1 MEIFPNISASTY
13 NDACYMGYRGSW
25 SHRFYGEGGYY
36 ADLTYHFNVG
46 IIWVTNKYRYIFD
59 DPSILIQGEELP
71 SKRNEWP
78 DKEVIHVRYTDGN
91 FTYPPIDELKR
102 QGKTVCNC
110 YNEYGASIE
119 FAPIACQRSDYDSS
133 RNPLN
138 AKPIGNLPLPN
149 GGAFGDHRVSCQ
161 LRLGSYQNW
170 WGNEQPA
177 LFFYWTVDG
186 IPEIGVTQ
194 YPIGTNKPVRPI
206 GDVYPSEGEIQQAY
220 NAYLGPLENFE
231 AMIRR
236 ALDGD
241 NFWMEYDGCPQNDA
255 LTQIKEG
262 RSSDVNWIE
271 NLKDLH
277 GVLKDVK
284 AGKIKKCAKKYKTLS
299 KRATKLLK
307 GSVDAHDI
315 ATLANGRLT
324 PEIIRY
330 LKKSGY
336 STKDINQLMSIY
348 NFREEA
354 GKQVLKKT
362 ANIWLAKRYVYDTT
376 MLDLQEF
383 TSGKYKDVL
392 EAATDFISPWEHG
405 HASSRAYVKTQNG
418 IQLTGKF
425 SVSIWGK
432 PNISNGIQDIYFR
445 QSRLGLVNTSNLWD
459 IVPFSFMVDWFTNLG
474 DFFGALDT
482 KIHLGAGHYEFDNTI
497 MTWYFTQSSQ
507 YGPMKAFIR
516 RVTPGCSGVQMDA
529 WNTYS
534 ASTRTWLKRVNDFVA
549 ILVS

>member
-1 MEIFPNISASTY
+1 MEIFPNLSASIY
-13 NDACYMGYRGSW
+13 NDACYMGYYGSW

-36 ADLTYHFNVG
+36 ADLTYHYNVG
-46 IIWVTNKYRYIFD
+46 IIWVTNKMRYRFE
-59 DPSILIQGEELP
+59 DPSILSQGEEFP

-78 DKEVIHVRYTDGN
+78 DKDVVHIRYLSGD
-91 FTYPPIDELKR
+91 FVYPPIDELKR

-110 YNEYGASIE
+110 HNEYGAAIE
-119 FAPIACQRSDYDSS
+119 FAPIACQLSDYDGS

-138 AKPIGNLPLPN
+138 AKSIGNMPLPD
-149 GGAFGDHRVSCQ
+149 GGRFGDHTVSCE
-161 LRLGSYQNW
+161 LKLGSYQNW

-177 LFFYWTVDG
+177 LFFYWIVDG
-186 IPEIGVTQ
+186 ISETGYGTLA
-194 YPIGTNKPVRPI
+194 IGTNKPYKPI
-206 GDVYPSEGEIQQAY
+206 GDVYPSDQEIRQAY
-220 NAYLGPLENFE
+220 DAYLGPLNSFE

-241 NFWMEYDGCPQNDA
+241 NFWMEYEGCPQNDA
-255 LTQIKEG
+255 LSQIKEN
-262 RSSDVNWIE
+262 RTSDVNWIE

-284 AGKIKKCAKKYKTLS
+284 SGKIKKCAKKYKRIS
-299 KRATKLLK
+299 KRAKKFLK
-307 GSVDAHDI
+307 GHVDAHDL
-315 ATLANGRLT
+315 TMLTERKLT
-324 PEIIRY
+324 PEMIRY
-330 LKKSGY
+330 LHKQGY
-336 STKDINQLMSIY
+336 SMKDINTLMSICGTK
-348 NFREEA
+348 EDV
-354 GKQVLKKT
+354 GKQVLSKT
-362 ANIWLAKRYVYDTT
+362 ANLWLAKRYVYDTT

-405 HASSRAYVKTQNG
+405 HASSRACIKNMNGTQL
-418 IQLTGKF
+418 IGKY

-474 DFFGALDT
+474 DFFSALDT

-497 MTWYFTQSSQ
+497 MTWSFTQSSQ

-516 RVTPGCSGVQMDA
+516 RVTPGCSGVMMDA